1 MESVTV
7 SHSLKV
13 KKIEVV
19 GTTKCE
25 PMNHAEYLEKALN
38 TWSKGPSQSADVGV
52 YFSVRFF
59 FPEDPNMS
67 QALIELSNELAN
79 STGQAATSVVAVHTE
94 SRGSSSGIVW
104 RSGVIVTS
112 EHALRRDEEIQ
123 VTLPNGRV
131 VPATLAGRDSSTD
144 IAVLKCA
151 EADSPAKE
159 AGDVNQL
166 KPGSFALVVGR
177 TRASGPV
184 AALGVV
190 SLVVPD
196 RRTWT
201 GGSLAP
207 YIRLDVSLQPTA
219 VGGAVISAQ
228 GETIGLA
235 TPRFARFGAIA
246 IPAPAI
252 NKIAD
257 TLLKKGRIPRG
268 YLGVGLQPVS
278 LPDNLRESL
287 QRKEKTAAIVLE
299 IHPGGPADKAGI
311 VIGDILVSVAGHP
324 ITRPGDIQSLLVGD
338 AIGKALPLKFVRGG
352 SVQEGNIVVAE
363 RPHGGE

>member
-1 MESVTV
+1 M
-7 SHSLKV
+7 
-13 KKIEVV
+13 
-19 GTTKCE
+19 
-25 PMNHAEYLEKALN
+25 
-38 TWSKGPSQSADVGV
+38 SK
-52 YFSVRFF
+52 
-59 FPEDPNMS
+59 ELM
-67 QALIELSNELAN
+67 ELSNELAEA
-79 STGQAATSVVAVHTE
+79 TGRAATSVVAVHTE
-94 SRGSSSGIVW
+94 TRGSSSGMVW

-123 VTLPNGRV
+123 VTLPNARIV
-131 VPATLAGRDSSTD
+131 SATLAGRDPSTD

-151 EADSPAKE
+151 EADSAMPE
-159 AGDVNQL
+159 FGDVATL
-166 KPGSFALVVGR
+166 KPGSLTLVVGR
-177 TRASGPV
+177 TRESGPV

-190 SLVVPD
+190 SLVAPD

-207 YIRLDVSLQPTA
+207 YIRLDVGLQPTA
-219 VGGAVISAQ
+219 IGGAVINTH
-228 GETIGLA
+228 GDTVGLA

-246 IPAPAI
+246 VPASAI

-278 LPDNLRESL
+278 LPDTLRESL

-299 IHPGGPADKAGI
+299 IHPDGPADKAGI
-311 VIGDILVSVAGHP
+311 VIGDILVSLAGHP
-324 ITRPGDIQSLLVGD
+324 VTRLGDVQSLLAGD
-338 AIGKALPLKFVRGG
+338 AIGKSLALKFVRGG
-352 SVQEGNIVVAE
+352 SIQEGTVVVAE